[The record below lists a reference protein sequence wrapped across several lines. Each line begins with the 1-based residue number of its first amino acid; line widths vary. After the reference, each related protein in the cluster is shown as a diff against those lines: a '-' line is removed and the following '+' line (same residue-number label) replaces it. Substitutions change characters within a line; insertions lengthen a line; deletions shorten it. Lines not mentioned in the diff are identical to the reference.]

1 MAKKFSERFPALVR
15 LIKGLAPYQG
25 RVLGI
30 LLLGLIVSAIQPLS
44 VKLTEQIVNEL
55 QKGQSLEPR
64 LFRWIPLALIG
75 VFIISGLSKYF
86 YNSLRRSLS
95 EDVIAKYR
103 EDLFR
108 KYLLLPLSVLDQKRT
123 GEMLA
128 GLQNDL
134 SQISVGIDT
143 LCVVLKEPFTFFGL
157 MGVAFYCDWKLTL
170 CTLLVAPFVAI
181 LFSQTGSAVKRYSTR
196 NLETFSDLM
205 SLGQESLVGS
215 RIVKVFGLEVPLLSR
230 FKEIQNR
237 YLTTI
242 KKSIRVQELATPLVE
257 LVGAF
262 LIAGVLGYAGFA
274 ASQGSLTSGQLV
286 AFIIAIGLAQMP
298 IKELNN
304 SFLKLRNAEAAAER
318 LFLVLDEKETKNKT
332 MGAKRVSELQRN
344 IRFENVSLVYGD
356 KTALK
361 NISFDIKKGQTAA
374 LVGHSGSGKTSI
386 VNALARL
393 YEITSGQIYFD
404 DIPHHDIYLDDLR
417 SLMAF
422 VTQDTFL
429 FNDSIYNNIRYGNPT
444 ADRKQVERAAELA
457 HCQEF
462 IHRLSDG
469 FASKVGDRG
478 VMLSGGER
486 QRVAI
491 ALISN
496 SIHFLH

>member
-1 MAKKFSERFPALVR
+1 MMEM
-15 LIKGLAPYQG
+15 
-25 RVLGI
+25 I

-356 KTALK
+356 KTAL
-361 NISFDIKKGQTAA
+361 
-374 LVGHSGSGKTSI
+374 
-386 VNALARL
+386 
-393 YEITSGQIYFD
+393 
-404 DIPHHDIYLDDLR
+404 
-417 SLMAF
+417 
-422 VTQDTFL
+422 
-429 FNDSIYNNIRYGNPT
+429 
-444 ADRKQVERAAELA
+444 
-457 HCQEF
+457 
-462 IHRLSDG
+462 
-469 FASKVGDRG
+469 
-478 VMLSGGER
+478 
-486 QRVAI
+486 
-491 ALISN
+491 
-496 SIHFLH
+496 